1 MSLRQLVA
9 RSLRFYWRT
18 NAAVLLAVVVAT
30 GTLTGAMAVGDS
42 VRYTLRRTQEARLG
56 RTEFAIVPQ
65 DRYFRAALADDL
77 AKELKGLFAPALQV
91 SGIITNDDGS
101 RRVNRVEVLGVDDR
115 FYEIGHATI
124 PVDANQTDTL
134 VIGEAVAEKLG
145 VSVGDEVVL
154 RIEKPGLMPRDVPLA
169 SDADRTAAFR
179 LRVQAIAGDAA
190 FGRFDLRANQTAPSN
205 VFVPLAWLGERI
217 EQPGRANVLLAA
229 ELDKIVTA
237 EQLNA

>member
-154 RIEKPGLMPRDVPLA
+154 LGAQGEA
-169 SDADRTAAFR
+169 SWQTIDAREMAAWIGTIPYEVLCR
-179 LRVQAIAGDAA
+179 LGSRV
-190 FGRFDLRANQTAPSN
+190 
-205 VFVPLAWLGERI
+205 ER
-217 EQPGRANVLLAA
+217 RYR
-229 ELDKIVTA
+229 
-237 EQLNA
+237 